1 MTVQI
6 CVCPSCRLKGS
17 EKIAKLCQAA
27 IDGHGLG
34 ESVTLTGCFRSGHCE
49 NCGLCGRGGVTVI
62 VDGAAYTGIT
72 PENFGAFFEY
82 QILGQQSGELR

>member
-17 EKIAKLCQAA
+17 EKVANLFQSA
-27 IDGHGLG
+27 IHRSGLG

-49 NCGLCGRGGVTVI
+49 HCGLCGRDGVTVL

-72 PENFGAFFEY
+72 PENFGTFFEY
-82 QILGQQSGELR
+82 QILRNPPEN